1 MKEFFKKNKKALIIV
16 GIVTA
21 VFVPAGVVLFFVMRK
36 NNQIADVAEVATD
49 EMGEVSVAE

>member
-49 EMGEVSVAE
+49 EMGEASVAE